1 MATVEA
7 LVTELLTSTK
17 GSLEALPM
25 MLEGLSQTEKIVVHS
40 AMYAMANNIALALD
54 KQGVMS
60 ADDFLHTVGVPED
73 IRHILAPTNEAFG
86 DEDNA

>member
-40 AMYAMANNIALALD
+40 AMYAMTNNIALALD

-73 IRHILAPTNEAFG
+73 IRHISGPDQRSLWR
-86 DEDNA
+86 